1 MRAVHAI
8 WKDGRI
14 IPTQP
19 VDWPDGTALS
29 VEPLEQSVP
38 ADVEGEIWGA
48 DPAAIARWIAD
59 FDALPPLRMS
69 EAEEAHW
76 QDARRQMRD
85 YTLARM
91 LEPSAGDRP

>member
-1 MRAVHAI
+1 MKAIHAV

-14 IPTQP
+14 VLAQP
-19 VDWPDGTALS
+19 VDWPDGTLLS
-29 VEPLEQSVP
+29 VEPLERPAP
-38 ADVEGEIWGA
+38 ADADEGEIWGA
-48 DPAAIARWIAD
+48 DPASIARWMAQ

-91 LEPSAGDRP
+91 R